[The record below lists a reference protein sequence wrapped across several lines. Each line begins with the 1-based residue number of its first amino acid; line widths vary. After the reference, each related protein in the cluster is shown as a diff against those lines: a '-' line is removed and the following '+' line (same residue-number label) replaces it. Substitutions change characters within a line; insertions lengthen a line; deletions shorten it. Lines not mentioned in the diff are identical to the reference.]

1 MNDIKYIINF
11 TYNLLNT
18 TYLTFNPFRFSL
30 MSVLIGLAAIGLI
43 SFFIRKFF
51 VE

>member
-1 MNDIKYIINF
+1 MSDIRYIINY
-11 TYNLLNT
+11 TYTMLNN
-18 TYLTFNPFRFSL
+18 TYLSFSPFRFSL